1 MQRLIFQLRIFMEFY
16 EFFEK
21 LVSYVPAD
29 FQRLKTACENILPWL
44 FGLLTVTT
52 SFAGHFMH
60 KVWNIFFFFGIGFFV
75 PLFASFV
82 ILKPTG
88 AFFWVLVL
96 LSTVIGVLCAVYS
109 HKLHKTKLF
118 ITTLLM
124 VYIAVSGYLLGLGKG
139 IAVLF
144 GIIVAVIAAL
154 LAVKYKYLA
163 VIVTT
168 AFSGSMLF
176 WDMIESHFAF
186 NHNLSMIFALV
197 MGLCGLLCQCVV
209 EKKELKETYEH
220 IKENADKVKKKASL
234 SKDKK

>member
-1 MQRLIFQLRIFMEFY
+1 MEFY

-21 LVSYVPAD
+21 TVSFVPSD
-29 FQRLKTACENILPWL
+29 FEHFKNICELILPWL
-44 FGLLTVTT
+44 FGILTVAT

-96 LSTVIGVLCAVYS
+96 LSAVIGVLCAVYS

-118 ITTLLM
+118 ITTLSM

-139 IAVLF
+139 ISVLI

-163 VIVTT
+163 LIVTT
-168 AFSGSMLF
+168 AFR
-176 WDMIESHFAF
+176 
-186 NHNLSMIFALV
+186 V
-197 MGLCGLLCQCVV
+197 Q
-209 EKKELKETYEH
+209 
-220 IKENADKVKKKASL
+220 
-234 SKDKK
+234 

>member
-1 MQRLIFQLRIFMEFY
+1 MEFY

-29 FQRLKTACENILPWL
+29 FQQLKTACENILPWL
-44 FGLLTVTT
+44 FGILTLVT

-88 AFFWVLVL
+88 AFFWTLVL
-96 LSTVIGVLCAVYS
+96 LSAIIGVLCAVYS

-168 AFSGSMLF
+168 AFSGSMMF

-186 NHNLSMIFALV
+186 NHKLSMIFAIV
-197 MGLCGLLCQCVV
+197 MGFCGLLCQCVV

>member
-1 MQRLIFQLRIFMEFY
+1 MEFY

-29 FQRLKTACENILPWL
+29 FQQLKTACENILPWL
-44 FGLLTVTT
+44 FGFLTLAT

-96 LSTVIGVLCAVYS
+96 LSAVIGVLCAVYS

-139 IAVLF
+139 IAILL

-168 AFSGSMLF
+168 SFSGSMMF

-186 NHNLSMIFALV
+186 NHKLSMIFAIV
-197 MGLCGLLCQCVV
+197 MGFCGLLCQCVV

>member
-1 MQRLIFQLRIFMEFY
+1 MEFY

-21 LVSYVPAD
+21 TVSFIPSD
-29 FQRLKTACENILPWL
+29 FVHFKNICELILPW
-44 FGLLTVTT
+44 
-52 SFAGHFMH
+52 
-60 KVWNIFFFFGIGFFV
+60 
-75 PLFASFV
+75 
-82 ILKPTG
+82 
-88 AFFWVLVL
+88 
-96 LSTVIGVLCAVYS
+96 
-109 HKLHKTKLF
+109 
-118 ITTLLM
+118 
-124 VYIAVSGYLLGLGKG
+124 
-139 IAVLF
+139 LF

-168 AFSGSMLF
+168 AFSGSMMF

-186 NHNLSMIFALV
+186 NHNLSMIFAIV
-197 MGLCGLLCQCVV
+197 MGFCGLLCQCVV

>member
-1 MQRLIFQLRIFMEFY
+1 MEFY

-29 FQRLKTACENILPWL
+29 FQQLKTACENILPWL
-44 FGLLTVTT
+44 FGLLTVAT

-60 KVWNIFFFFGIGFFV
+60 KVWNVFFFFGIGFFV
-75 PLFASFV
+75 PLFVFFV

-88 AFFWVLVL
+88 AFFLVLVL
-96 LSTVIGVLCAVYS
+96 LSAVIGVLCAVYS

-168 AFSGSMLF
+168 AFSGSMMF
-176 WDMIESHFAF
+176 
-186 NHNLSMIFALV
+186 
-197 MGLCGLLCQCVV
+197 
-209 EKKELKETYEH
+209 
-220 IKENADKVKKKASL
+220 
-234 SKDKK
+234 

>member
-1 MQRLIFQLRIFMEFY
+1 MEFY

-29 FQRLKTACENILPWL
+29 FQQLKTACENILPWL
-44 FGLLTVTT
+44 FGFLTVTT
-52 SFAGHFMH
+52 SFSGHFMH

-88 AFFWVLVL
+88 VFFWVLVL
-96 LSTVIGVLCAVYS
+96 LSAVIGVLCAVYS

-168 AFSGSMLF
+168 AFSGSMMF
-176 WDMIESHFAF
+176 WDMIESHLEF
-186 NHNLSMIFALV
+186 NHNLSMIFAIV
-197 MGLCGLLCQCVV
+197 MGFCGLLCQCVV

-220 IKENADKVKKKASL
+220 IKENADKVKEKASF

>member
-1 MQRLIFQLRIFMEFY
+1 MEFY

-96 LSTVIGVLCAVYS
+96 LSAVIGVLCAVYS

-168 AFSGSMLF
+168 AFSG
-176 WDMIESHFAF
+176 
-186 NHNLSMIFALV
+186 
-197 MGLCGLLCQCVV
+197 
-209 EKKELKETYEH
+209 
-220 IKENADKVKKKASL
+220 
-234 SKDKK
+234 

>member
-1 MQRLIFQLRIFMEFY
+1 MEFY

-44 FGLLTVTT
+44 FG
-52 SFAGHFMH
+52 
-60 KVWNIFFFFGIGFFV
+60 
-75 PLFASFV
+75 
-82 ILKPTG
+82 
-88 AFFWVLVL
+88 
-96 LSTVIGVLCAVYS
+96 
-109 HKLHKTKLF
+109 
-118 ITTLLM
+118 
-124 VYIAVSGYLLGLGKG
+124 
-139 IAVLF
+139 
-144 GIIVAVIAAL
+144 IIVAVIAAL

-168 AFSGSMLF
+168 AFSGSMMFL
-176 WDMIESHFAF
+176 DMIESHFEF
-186 NHNLSMIFALV
+186 NHNLSMIFAIV
-197 MGLCGLLCQCVV
+197 MGFCGLLCQCVV

>member
-1 MQRLIFQLRIFMEFY
+1 MEFY

-29 FQRLKTACENILPWL
+29 FQQLKTACENILPWL
-44 FGLLTVTT
+44 FGFLTVTT

-88 AFFWVLVL
+88 AFFWALVL
-96 LSTVIGVLCAVYS
+96 LSAVIGVLCAVYS

-168 AFSGSMLF
+168 AFSGSMMF

-186 NHNLSMIFALV
+186 NHNLSMIFAIV
-197 MGLCGLLCQCVV
+197 MGFCGLLCQCVV